1 MSISDF
7 IQGFIIGSSLII
19 AIGPQNLYVINQGLK
34 KNFIFIVVLICSLS
48 DSLLIVCGIYLSNNI
63 LSLNPSIITIM
74 KLIGGI
80 WLILYG
86 INKIKNSRNHVIN
99 NKEFNEA
106 SFIKVAMTTL
116 AITYANPH
124 VYLDTVILLGSISIN
139 FDSKLYFGLGAIFA
153 SFVFFFSLGYFSNF
167 LSQYIKSQKVWFYI
181 DNVMGILM
189 LSYGLFFVPLSLLFL
204 SSSLF
209 FIVF

>member
-34 KNFIFIVVLICSLS
+34 KNYILIVVLLCSLS
-48 DSLLIVCGIYLSNNI
+48 DSLLIVCGIYLSN
-63 LSLNPSIITIM
+63 SLLNLNDSLIITM

-86 INKIKNSRNHVIN
+86 INKIKNSNSHNIE
-99 NKEFNEA
+99 NKEFKELSLN
-106 SFIKVAMTTL
+106 KVVFTTL

-124 VYLDTVILLGSISIN
+124 VYLDTVVLLGSISVN
-139 FDSKLYFGLGAIFA
+139 FDNKFYFGLGAIVA
-153 SFVFFFSLGYFSNF
+153 SFVFFVTLGYFSKF
-167 LSQYIKSQKVWFYI
+167 LSKYIKSKKVWFYI
-181 DNVMGILM
+181 DNIMGFLM
-189 LSYGLFFVPLSLLFL
+189 LFYGLFFIFVN
-204 SSSLF
+204 
-209 FIVF
+209 

>member
-19 AIGPQNLYVINQGLK
+19 AIGPQNLFVINQGLK
-34 KNFIFIVVLICSLS
+34 KNFVFIVVLICSLS
-48 DSLLIVCGIYLSNNI
+48 DSLLIICGIYLSNNI
-63 LSLNPSIITIM
+63 LSLNTSLITIM

-86 INKIKNSRNHVIN
+86 INKIKNSRQHEIN
-99 NKEFNEA
+99 SNGFNES
-106 SFIKVAMTTL
+106 SFSKVIVTTL

-139 FDSKLYFGLGAIFA
+139 FDNKLYFGLGAIFA
-153 SFVFFFSLGYFSNF
+153 SFIFFFSLGYFSNF
-167 LSQYIKSQKVWFYI
+167 LSRYIKSPKVLFYV
-181 DNVMGILM
+181 DNTMGLLM
-189 LSYGLFFVPLSLLFL
+189 LFYGLFFI
-204 SSSLF
+204 
-209 FIVF
+209 FIN

>member
-1 MSISDF
+1 MSISNF

-34 KNFIFIVVLICSLS
+34 KNFVFIVVLICSLS

-63 LSLNPSIITIM
+63 LSLNASIITIM

-86 INKIKNSRNHVIN
+86 INKIKNSRQHEIKSSEIN
-99 NKEFNEA
+99 AA
-106 SFIKVAMTTL
+106 SFTKVVLTTL

-139 FDSKLYFGLGAIFA
+139 FDSKFYFGLGAIFA
-153 SFVFFFSLGYFSNF
+153 SFIFFFSLGYFSNF
-167 LSQYIKSQKVWFYI
+167 LSQYVKSPKVWFYI
-181 DNVMGILM
+181 DNVMGFLM
-189 LSYGLFFVPLSLLFL
+189 LFYGLFFVFMN
-204 SSSLF
+204 
-209 FIVF
+209 

>member
-19 AIGPQNLYVINQGLK
+19 AIGPQNLFVINQGLK
-34 KNFIFIVVLICSLS
+34 KNFVFIVVLICSLS
-48 DSLLIVCGIYLSNNI
+48 DSLLIICGIYLSNNI
-63 LSLNPSIITIM
+63 LSLNTSLITIM

-86 INKIKNSRNHVIN
+86 INKIKNSRQHEIN
-99 NKEFNEA
+99 SNGFNES
-106 SFIKVAMTTL
+106 SFSKVIVTTL

-139 FDSKLYFGLGAIFA
+139 FDNKLYFGLGAIFA
-153 SFVFFFSLGYFSNF
+153 SFIFFFSLGYFSNF
-167 LSQYIKSQKVWFYI
+167 LSRYIKSPKVWFYV
-181 DNVMGILM
+181 DKTMGLLM
-189 LSYGLFFVPLSLLFL
+189 LFYGLFFI
-204 SSSLF
+204 
-209 FIVF
+209 FIN

>member
-19 AIGPQNLYVINQGLK
+19 AIGPQNLFVINQGLK
-34 KNFIFIVVLICSLS
+34 KNFVFIVVLICSLS

-63 LSLNPSIITIM
+63 LSLNTSLITIM

-86 INKIKNSRNHVIN
+86 ISKIKNSIQHEIN
-99 NKEFNEA
+99 SNGFNES
-106 SFIKVAMTTL
+106 SFSKVIVTTL

-139 FDSKLYFGLGAIFA
+139 FDNKLYFGLGAIFA
-153 SFVFFFSLGYFSNF
+153 SFIFFFSLGYFSNF
-167 LSQYIKSQKVWFYI
+167 LSRYIKSPKVWFYV
-181 DNVMGILM
+181 DNTMGLLM
-189 LSYGLFFVPLSLLFL
+189 LFYGLFFI
-204 SSSLF
+204 
-209 FIVF
+209 FIN

>member
-34 KNFIFIVVLICSLS
+34 KNYILIVVLLCSLS
-48 DSLLIVCGIYLSNNI
+48 DSLLIVCGIYLSN
-63 LSLNPSIITIM
+63 SLLNLNESLIITM

-86 INKIKNSRNHVIN
+86 LNKIKNSNSHNIE
-99 NKEFNEA
+99 NKEFKELSLN
-106 SFIKVAMTTL
+106 KVVFTTL

-124 VYLDTVILLGSISIN
+124 VYLDTVVLLGSISVN
-139 FDSKLYFGLGAIFA
+139 FDSKFYFGLGAIVA
-153 SFVFFFSLGYFSNF
+153 SFIFFFTLGYFSKF
-167 LSQYIKSQKVWFYI
+167 LSKYIKSKKVWFYI
-181 DNVMGILM
+181 DNIMGFLM
-189 LSYGLFFVPLSLLFL
+189 LFYGLFFIFMN
-204 SSSLF
+204 
-209 FIVF
+209 

>member
-34 KNFIFIVVLICSLS
+34 KNYILIVVLICSLS

-86 INKIKNSRNHVIN
+86 INKIKNSKNHVIN
-99 NKEFNEA
+99 NKEFNEV
-106 SFIKVAMTTL
+106 SFIKVVMTTL

-139 FDSKLYFGLGAIFA
+139 FDNKLYFGLGAIFA

-167 LSQYIKSQKVWFYI
+167 LSQYIKSKKVWFYI
-181 DNVMGILM
+181 DNVMGFLM
-189 LSYGLFFVPLSLLFL
+189 LFYGLFFIFMN
-204 SSSLF
+204 
-209 FIVF
+209 

>member
-1 MSISDF
+1 MSISNF

-34 KNFIFIVVLICSLS
+34 KNFVFIVVLICSLS

-63 LSLNPSIITIM
+63 ISLNTSIITIM

-86 INKIKNSRNHVIN
+86 ISKIKNSRQHEIKSSEIN
-99 NKEFNEA
+99 AA
-106 SFIKVAMTTL
+106 SFTKVVLTTL

-139 FDSKLYFGLGAIFA
+139 FDSKFYFGLGAIFA
-153 SFVFFFSLGYFSNF
+153 SFIFFFSLGYFSNF
-167 LSQYIKSQKVWFYI
+167 LSQYVKSPKVWFYI
-181 DNVMGILM
+181 DNVMGFLM
-189 LSYGLFFVPLSLLFL
+189 LFYGLFFVFMN
-204 SSSLF
+204 
-209 FIVF
+209 

>member
-7 IQGFIIGSSLII
+7 IQGFIIGSTLIL

-34 KNFIFIVVLICSLS
+34 KNFVFIVVLICSLS

-63 LSLNPSIITIM
+63 LSLNTSIITIM

-86 INKIKNSRNHVIN
+86 INKIKNSRQNEIKSN
-99 NKEFNEA
+99 EFNEA
-106 SFIKVAMTTL
+106 SFTKVVFTTL

-139 FDSKLYFGLGAIFA
+139 FDSKLYFGLGAICA
-153 SFVFFFSLGYFSNF
+153 SFVFFFSIGYFSNF
-167 LSQYIKSQKVWFYI
+167 LSQYIKSPKVWFYI
-181 DNVMGILM
+181 DNMMGFLM
-189 LSYGLFFVPLSLLFL
+189 LFYGLFFVFMY
-204 SSSLF
+204 
-209 FIVF
+209 

>member
-1 MSISDF
+1 MSISNF

-34 KNFIFIVVLICSLS
+34 KNFVFIVVLICSLS

-63 LSLNPSIITIM
+63 ISLNTSIITIM

-86 INKIKNSRNHVIN
+86 INKIKNSRKHEIKSSEIN
-99 NKEFNEA
+99 AA
-106 SFIKVAMTTL
+106 SFTKVVLTTL

-139 FDSKLYFGLGAIFA
+139 FDSKFYFGLGAIFA
-153 SFVFFFSLGYFSNF
+153 SFIFFFSLGYFSNF
-167 LSQYIKSQKVWFYI
+167 LSQYVKSPKVWFYI
-181 DNVMGILM
+181 DNVMGFLM
-189 LSYGLFFVPLSLLFL
+189 LFYGLFFVFMN
-204 SSSLF
+204 
-209 FIVF
+209 

>member
-19 AIGPQNLYVINQGLK
+19 AIGPQNLFVINQGLK
-34 KNFIFIVVLICSLS
+34 KNFVFIVVLICSLS
-48 DSLLIVCGIYLSNNI
+48 DSLLIIFGIYLSNNI
-63 LSLNPSIITIM
+63 LSLNTSLITIM

-86 INKIKNSRNHVIN
+86 ISKIKNSRQHEIN
-99 NKEFNEA
+99 SNGFNES
-106 SFIKVAMTTL
+106 SFSKVIVTTL

-139 FDSKLYFGLGAIFA
+139 FDNKLYFGLGAIFA
-153 SFVFFFSLGYFSNF
+153 SFIFFFSLGYFSNF
-167 LSQYIKSQKVWFYI
+167 LSRYIKSPKVWFYV
-181 DNVMGILM
+181 DNTMGLLM
-189 LSYGLFFVPLSLLFL
+189 LFYGLFFI
-204 SSSLF
+204 
-209 FIVF
+209 FIN

>member
-34 KNFIFIVVLICSLS
+34 KNYILIVVLLCSLS
-48 DSLLIVCGIYLSNNI
+48 DSLLIVCGIYLSN
-63 LSLNPSIITIM
+63 SLLNLNESLIITM

-86 INKIKNSRNHVIN
+86 INKIKNSNSHNIE
-99 NKEFNEA
+99 NKEFKELSLN
-106 SFIKVAMTTL
+106 KVVFTTL

-124 VYLDTVILLGSISIN
+124 VYLDTVVLLGSISVN
-139 FDSKLYFGLGAIFA
+139 FENKFYFGLGAIVA
-153 SFVFFFSLGYFSNF
+153 SFVFFFTIGYFSKF
-167 LSQYIKSQKVWFYI
+167 LSKYIKSKKVWFYI
-181 DNVMGILM
+181 DNIMGFLM
-189 LSYGLFFVPLSLLFL
+189 LFYGLFFIFMN
-204 SSSLF
+204 
-209 FIVF
+209 

>member
-1 MSISDF
+1 MSISNF

-34 KNFIFIVVLICSLS
+34 KNFVFIVVLICSLS

-63 LSLNPSIITIM
+63 LSLNTSIITIM

-86 INKIKNSRNHVIN
+86 INKIKNSRQHEIKSSEIN
-99 NKEFNEA
+99 AA
-106 SFIKVAMTTL
+106 SFTKVVLTTL

-139 FDSKLYFGLGAIFA
+139 FDSKFYFCLGAIFA
-153 SFVFFFSLGYFSNF
+153 SFIFFFSLGYFSNF
-167 LSQYIKSQKVWFYI
+167 LSQYVKSPKVWFYI
-181 DNVMGILM
+181 DNVMGFLM
-189 LSYGLFFVPLSLLFL
+189 LFYGLFFVFMN
-204 SSSLF
+204 
-209 FIVF
+209 

>member
-19 AIGPQNLYVINQGLK
+19 AIGPQNLFVINQGLK
-34 KNFIFIVVLICSLS
+34 KNFVFIVVLICSLS

-63 LSLNPSIITIM
+63 LSLNTSLITIM

-86 INKIKNSRNHVIN
+86 INKIKNSRQHEIKSNG
-99 NKEFNEA
+99 FNES
-106 SFIKVAMTTL
+106 SFSKIIVTTL

-139 FDSKLYFGLGAIFA
+139 FDNKLYFGLGAIFA
-153 SFVFFFSLGYFSNF
+153 SFIFFFSLGYFSNF
-167 LSQYIKSQKVWFYI
+167 LSRYIKSPKVWFYI
-181 DNVMGILM
+181 DNIMGFLM
-189 LSYGLFFVPLSLLFL
+189 LFYGLFFIFMN
-204 SSSLF
+204 
-209 FIVF
+209 

>member
-34 KNFIFIVVLICSLS
+34 KNFVFIVVLICSLS

-63 LSLNPSIITIM
+63 ISLNTSIITIM

-86 INKIKNSRNHVIN
+86 ISKIKNSRQHEIKSSEIN
-99 NKEFNEA
+99 AA
-106 SFIKVAMTTL
+106 SFTKVVLTTL

-153 SFVFFFSLGYFSNF
+153 SFIFFFSLGYFSNF
-167 LSQYIKSQKVWFYI
+167 LSQYVKSPKVWFYV
-181 DNVMGILM
+181 DNVMGFLM
-189 LSYGLFFVPLSLLFL
+189 LFYGLFFVFMN
-204 SSSLF
+204 
-209 FIVF
+209 

>member
-7 IQGFIIGSSLII
+7 IQGFIIGSTLIL

-34 KNFIFIVVLICSLS
+34 KNFVFIVVLICSLS

-63 LSLNPSIITIM
+63 LSLNTSIITIM

-86 INKIKNSRNHVIN
+86 VNKIKNSRQHEIKSN
-99 NKEFNEA
+99 EFNEA
-106 SFIKVAMTTL
+106 SFTKVVFTTI

-139 FDSKLYFGLGAIFA
+139 FDSKLYFGLGAICA
-153 SFVFFFSLGYFSNF
+153 SFIFFFSLGYFSNF
-167 LSQYIKSQKVWFYI
+167 LSQYVKSPKVWFYI
-181 DNVMGILM
+181 DNVMGFLM
-189 LSYGLFFVPLSLLFL
+189 LFYGLFFVFMN
-204 SSSLF
+204 
-209 FIVF
+209 

>member
-19 AIGPQNLYVINQGLK
+19 AIGPQNLFVINQGLK
-34 KNFIFIVVLICSLS
+34 KNFVFIVVLICSLS

-63 LSLNPSIITIM
+63 LSINTSLITIM

-86 INKIKNSRNHVIN
+86 INKIKNSKQHEIN
-99 NKEFNEA
+99 ANGFNES
-106 SFIKVAMTTL
+106 SFSKVIVTTL

-139 FDSKLYFGLGAIFA
+139 FDNKLYFGLGAIFA
-153 SFVFFFSLGYFSNF
+153 SFIFFFSLGYFSNF
-167 LSQYIKSQKVWFYI
+167 LSRYIKSPKVWFYV
-181 DNVMGILM
+181 DNTMGLLM
-189 LSYGLFFVPLSLLFL
+189 LFYGLFFIFMN
-204 SSSLF
+204 
-209 FIVF
+209 

>member
-19 AIGPQNLYVINQGLK
+19 AIGPQNLFVINQGLK
-34 KNFIFIVVLICSLS
+34 KNFVFIVVLICSLS

-63 LSLNPSIITIM
+63 LSLNTSLITIM

-86 INKIKNSRNHVIN
+86 INKIKNSRQHEIN
-99 NKEFNEA
+99 SNGFNES
-106 SFIKVAMTTL
+106 SFSKVIVTTL

-124 VYLDTVILLGSISIN
+124 VYLDTVILLGSISMN
-139 FDSKLYFGLGAIFA
+139 FDNKLYFGLGAIFA
-153 SFVFFFSLGYFSNF
+153 SFIFFFSLGYFSNF
-167 LSQYIKSQKVWFYI
+167 LSRYIKSPKVWFYV
-181 DNVMGILM
+181 DNTMGLLM
-189 LSYGLFFVPLSLLFL
+189 LFYGLFFI
-204 SSSLF
+204 
-209 FIVF
+209 FIN

>member
-34 KNFIFIVVLICSLS
+34 KNYILIVVLLCSLS
-48 DSLLIVCGIYLSNNI
+48 DSLLIVCGIYLSN
-63 LSLNPSIITIM
+63 SLLNLNESLIITM

-86 INKIKNSRNHVIN
+86 INKIKNSNSHNIE
-99 NKEFNEA
+99 NKEFKELSLN
-106 SFIKVAMTTL
+106 KVVFTTL

-124 VYLDTVILLGSISIN
+124 VYLDTVVLLGSISVN
-139 FDSKLYFGLGAIFA
+139 FDNKFYFGLGAIVA
-153 SFVFFFSLGYFSNF
+153 SFIFFFTLGYFSKF
-167 LSQYIKSQKVWFYI
+167 LSKYIKSKKVWFYI
-181 DNVMGILM
+181 DNIMGFLM
-189 LSYGLFFVPLSLLFL
+189 LFYGLFFIFMN
-204 SSSLF
+204 
-209 FIVF
+209 

>member
-7 IQGFIIGSSLII
+7 VQGFIIGSSLII

-34 KNFIFIVVLICSLS
+34 KNYTFIVVLICSLS
-48 DSLLIVCGIYLSNNI
+48 DSLLIIFGIYLSNSI
-63 LSLNPSIITIM
+63 LNFSGSIIITM

-86 INKIKNSRNHVIN
+86 ISKIKNSRNHIIKS
-99 NKEFNEA
+99 KEFNET
-106 SFIKVAMTTL
+106 SFTKVILTTL

-124 VYLDTVILLGSISIN
+124 VYLDTVILLGSISVN
-139 FDSKLYFGLGAIFA
+139 FDNKLFFGLGAILA

-167 LSQYIKSQKVWFYI
+167 LSKYIKSKKVWFYI
-181 DNVMGILM
+181 DNFMGFLM
-189 LSYGLFFVPLSLLFL
+189 LFYGLFFI
-204 SSSLF
+204 
-209 FIVF
+209 FIN

>member
-34 KNFIFIVVLICSLS
+34 KNYILIVVLLCSLS
-48 DSLLIVCGIYLSNNI
+48 DSLLIVCGIYLSN
-63 LSLNPSIITIM
+63 SLLNLNESLIITM

-86 INKIKNSRNHVIN
+86 LNKIKNSNSHNIE
-99 NKEFNEA
+99 NKEFNEL
-106 SFIKVAMTTL
+106 SLNKVVFTTL

-124 VYLDTVILLGSISIN
+124 VYLDTVVLLGSISVN
-139 FDSKLYFGLGAIFA
+139 FDNKFYFGLGAIVA
-153 SFVFFFSLGYFSNF
+153 SFVFFFTLGYFSKF
-167 LSQYIKSQKVWFYI
+167 LSKYIKSKKVWFYI
-181 DNVMGILM
+181 DNIMGFLM
-189 LSYGLFFVPLSLLFL
+189 LFYGLFFIFVN
-204 SSSLF
+204 
-209 FIVF
+209 

>member
-19 AIGPQNLYVINQGLK
+19 AIGPQNLFVINQGLK
-34 KNFIFIVVLICSLS
+34 KNFVFIVVLICSLS

-63 LSLNPSIITIM
+63 LSLNTSLITIM

-86 INKIKNSRNHVIN
+86 ISKIKNSRQHEINSNGYIESSFSKVI
-99 NKEFNEA
+99 
-106 SFIKVAMTTL
+106 VTTL

-139 FDSKLYFGLGAIFA
+139 FDNKLYFGLGAIFA
-153 SFVFFFSLGYFSNF
+153 SFIFFFSLGYFSNF
-167 LSQYIKSQKVWFYI
+167 LSRYIKSPKVWFYV
-181 DNVMGILM
+181 DNTMGLLM
-189 LSYGLFFVPLSLLFL
+189 LFYGLFFI
-204 SSSLF
+204 
-209 FIVF
+209 FIN

>member
-1 MSISDF
+1 MSISNF

-34 KNFIFIVVLICSLS
+34 KNFVFIVVLICSLS

-63 LSLNPSIITIM
+63 LSLNTSIITIM

-86 INKIKNSRNHVIN
+86 INKIKNSRQHEI
-99 NKEFNEA
+99 KSSEINEA
-106 SFIKVAMTTL
+106 SFTKVVLTTL

-153 SFVFFFSLGYFSNF
+153 SFIFFFSLGYFSNF
-167 LSQYIKSQKVWFYI
+167 LSQYVKSPKVWFYI
-181 DNVMGILM
+181 DNVMGFLM
-189 LSYGLFFVPLSLLFL
+189 LFYGLFFVFMN
-204 SSSLF
+204 
-209 FIVF
+209 

>member
-1 MSISDF
+1 MSISNF

-34 KNFIFIVVLICSLS
+34 KNFVFIVVLICSLS

-63 LSLNPSIITIM
+63 ISLNTSIITIM

-86 INKIKNSRNHVIN
+86 INKIKNSRQHEI
-99 NKEFNEA
+99 KSSEINEA
-106 SFIKVAMTTL
+106 SFTKVVLTTL

-153 SFVFFFSLGYFSNF
+153 SFIFFFSLGYFSNF
-167 LSQYIKSQKVWFYI
+167 LSQYVKSPKVWFYV
-181 DNVMGILM
+181 DNVMGFLM
-189 LSYGLFFVPLSLLFL
+189 LFYGLFFVFMN
-204 SSSLF
+204 
-209 FIVF
+209 

>member
-7 IQGFIIGSSLII
+7 IQGFIIGSTLIL

-34 KNFIFIVVLICSLS
+34 KNFVFVVVLICSLS

-63 LSLNPSIITIM
+63 LSLNTSIITIM

-86 INKIKNSRNHVIN
+86 INKIKNSRQHEIKSN
-99 NKEFNEA
+99 EFNKA
-106 SFIKVAMTTL
+106 SFTKVVFTTL

-139 FDSKLYFGLGAIFA
+139 FDSKLYFGLGAICA
-153 SFVFFFSLGYFSNF
+153 SFVFFFSIGYFSNF
-167 LSQYIKSQKVWFYI
+167 LSQYIKSPKVWFYI
-181 DNVMGILM
+181 DNMMGFLM
-189 LSYGLFFVPLSLLFL
+189 LFYGLFFVFMN
-204 SSSLF
+204 
-209 FIVF
+209 

>member
-48 DSLLIVCGIYLSNNI
+48 DSLLIIIGIYLSNNI
-63 LSLNPSIITIM
+63 LRLNTSIITIM

-86 INKIKNSRNHVIN
+86 INKIKNSKHHIIN
-99 NKEFNEA
+99 NKEFNETN
-106 SFIKVAMTTL
+106 FIKVVITTL

-124 VYLDTVILLGSISIN
+124 VYLDTLILLGSISVN
-139 FDSKLYFGLGAIFA
+139 FDSKFYFGLGAILA

-167 LSQYIKSQKVWFYI
+167 LSQYIKSPKIWFYI
-181 DNVMGILM
+181 DNAIGLLM
-189 LSYGLFFVPLSLLFL
+189 LFYGLFFI
-204 SSSLF
+204 
-209 FIVF
+209 FIS

>member
-19 AIGPQNLYVINQGLK
+19 AIGPQNLFVINQGLK
-34 KNFIFIVVLICSLS
+34 KNFVFIVVLICSLS

-63 LSLNPSIITIM
+63 LSLNTSLITIM

-86 INKIKNSRNHVIN
+86 ISKIKNSRQHEIN
-99 NKEFNEA
+99 SNGFNES
-106 SFIKVAMTTL
+106 SFSKVIVTTL

-139 FDSKLYFGLGAIFA
+139 FDNKLYFGLGAIFA
-153 SFVFFFSLGYFSNF
+153 SFIFFFSLGYFSNF
-167 LSQYIKSQKVWFYI
+167 LSRYIKSPKVWFYVDYI
-181 DNVMGILM
+181 IVFLM
-189 LSYGLFFVPLSLLFL
+189 LFYGLFFV
-204 SSSLF
+204 
-209 FIVF
+209 FIN

>member
-1 MSISDF
+1 MSISNF

-34 KNFIFIVVLICSLS
+34 KNFVFIVVLICSLS

-63 LSLNPSIITIM
+63 ISLNTSIITIM

-86 INKIKNSRNHVIN
+86 ISKIKNSRQHEI
-99 NKEFNEA
+99 KSSEINEA
-106 SFIKVAMTTL
+106 SFTKVVLTTL

-153 SFVFFFSLGYFSNF
+153 SFIFFFSLGYFSNF
-167 LSQYIKSQKVWFYI
+167 LSQYVKSPKVWFYV
-181 DNVMGILM
+181 DNVMGFLM
-189 LSYGLFFVPLSLLFL
+189 LFYGLFFVFMN
-204 SSSLF
+204 
-209 FIVF
+209 

>member
-7 IQGFIIGSSLII
+7 IQGFIIGSTLIL

-34 KNFIFIVVLICSLS
+34 KNFVLIVVIICSLS

-63 LSLNPSIITIM
+63 LSLNTSIITIM

-86 INKIKNSRNHVIN
+86 INKIKNSRQHEIKSNA
-99 NKEFNEA
+99 FNEA
-106 SFIKVAMTTL
+106 SFTKVVLTTL

-139 FDSKLYFGLGAIFA
+139 FDSKILFGLGAICA
-153 SFVFFFSLGYFSNF
+153 SFIFFFSLGYFSNF
-167 LSQYIKSQKVWFYI
+167 LSQYIKSPKVWFYI
-181 DNVMGILM
+181 DNVMGFLM
-189 LSYGLFFVPLSLLFL
+189 FFYGLFFVFMN
-204 SSSLF
+204 
-209 FIVF
+209 

>member
-1 MSISDF
+1 MSISNF

-34 KNFIFIVVLICSLS
+34 KNFVFIVVLICSLS

-63 LSLNPSIITIM
+63 LSLNTSIITIM

-86 INKIKNSRNHVIN
+86 INKIKNSRQHEIKSSEIN
-99 NKEFNEA
+99 AA
-106 SFIKVAMTTL
+106 SFTKVVLTTL

-139 FDSKLYFGLGAIFA
+139 FDSKFYFGLGAIFA
-153 SFVFFFSLGYFSNF
+153 SFIFFFSLGYFSNF
-167 LSQYIKSQKVWFYI
+167 LSQYVKSPKVLFYI
-181 DNVMGILM
+181 DNVMGFLM
-189 LSYGLFFVPLSLLFL
+189 LFYGLFFVFMN
-204 SSSLF
+204 
-209 FIVF
+209 

>member
-7 IQGFIIGSSLII
+7 IQGFIIGSTLIL

-34 KNFIFIVVLICSLS
+34 KNFVLIVVLICSLS

-63 LSLNPSIITIM
+63 LSLNTSIITIM

-86 INKIKNSRNHVIN
+86 INKIKNSRQHEIKSN
-99 NKEFNEA
+99 EFNEA
-106 SFIKVAMTTL
+106 SFTKVVLTTL

-139 FDSKLYFGLGAIFA
+139 FDSKIFFGLGAICA
-153 SFVFFFSLGYFSNF
+153 SFIFFFSLGYFSNF
-167 LSQYIKSQKVWFYI
+167 LSQYIKSPKVWFYI
-181 DNVMGILM
+181 DNVMGFLM
-189 LSYGLFFVPLSLLFL
+189 FFYGLFFVFMN
-204 SSSLF
+204 
-209 FIVF
+209 

>member
-34 KNFIFIVVLICSLS
+34 KNFVFIVVLICSLS
-48 DSLLIVCGIYLSNNI
+48 DSLLIIFGIYLSNNI
-63 LSLNPSIITIM
+63 LSLNISIITIM

-86 INKIKNSRNHVIN
+86 INKIKNSRQHEIKSSEIN
-99 NKEFNEA
+99 AA
-106 SFIKVAMTTL
+106 SFTKVVLTTL

-139 FDSKLYFGLGAIFA
+139 FDSKFYFGLGAIFA
-153 SFVFFFSLGYFSNF
+153 SFIFFFSLGYFSNF
-167 LSQYIKSQKVWFYI
+167 LSQYVKSPKVWFYI
-181 DNVMGILM
+181 DNVMGFLM
-189 LSYGLFFVPLSLLFL
+189 LFYGLFFVFMN
-204 SSSLF
+204 
-209 FIVF
+209 

>member
-19 AIGPQNLYVINQGLK
+19 AIGPQNLFVINQGLK
-34 KNFIFIVVLICSLS
+34 KNFVFIVVLICSLS

-63 LSLNPSIITIM
+63 LSLNTSLITIM

-86 INKIKNSRNHVIN
+86 INKIKNSRQHEIN
-99 NKEFNEA
+99 SNGFNES
-106 SFIKVAMTTL
+106 SFSKVIVTTL

-139 FDSKLYFGLGAIFA
+139 FDNKLYFGLGAIFA
-153 SFVFFFSLGYFSNF
+153 SFIFFFSLGYFSNF
-167 LSQYIKSQKVWFYI
+167 LSRYIKSPKVWFYV
-181 DNVMGILM
+181 DNIMGFLM
-189 LSYGLFFVPLSLLFL
+189 LFYGLFFIFMN
-204 SSSLF
+204 
-209 FIVF
+209 

>member
-19 AIGPQNLYVINQGLK
+19 AIGPQNLFVINQGLK
-34 KNFIFIVVLICSLS
+34 KNFVFIVVLICSLS

-63 LSLNPSIITIM
+63 LSLNTSLITIM

-86 INKIKNSRNHVIN
+86 ISKIKNSRQHEINSNAYNESSFSKVI
-99 NKEFNEA
+99 
-106 SFIKVAMTTL
+106 VTTL

-139 FDSKLYFGLGAIFA
+139 FDNKLHFGLGAIFA
-153 SFVFFFSLGYFSNF
+153 SFIFFFSLGYFSNF
-167 LSQYIKSQKVWFYI
+167 LSGYIKSPKVWFYV
-181 DNVMGILM
+181 DNTMGLLM
-189 LSYGLFFVPLSLLFL
+189 LFYGLFFIFMN
-204 SSSLF
+204 
-209 FIVF
+209 

>member
-34 KNFIFIVVLICSLS
+34 KNYILIVVLLCSLS
-48 DSLLIVCGIYLSNNI
+48 DSLLIVCGIYLSN
-63 LSLNPSIITIM
+63 SLLNLNESLIITM

-86 INKIKNSRNHVIN
+86 FNKIKNSNSHNIE
-99 NKEFNEA
+99 NKEFKELSLN
-106 SFIKVAMTTL
+106 KVVFTTL

-124 VYLDTVILLGSISIN
+124 VYLDTVVLLGSISVN
-139 FDSKLYFGLGAIFA
+139 FDNKFYFGLGAIVA
-153 SFVFFFSLGYFSNF
+153 SFVFFFTLGYFSKF
-167 LSQYIKSQKVWFYI
+167 LSKYIKSKKVWFYI
-181 DNVMGILM
+181 DNIMGFLM
-189 LSYGLFFVPLSLLFL
+189 LFYGLFFIFVN
-204 SSSLF
+204 
-209 FIVF
+209 

>member
-19 AIGPQNLYVINQGLK
+19 AIGPQNLFVINQGLK
-34 KNFIFIVVLICSLS
+34 KNFVFIVVLICSLS

-63 LSLNPSIITIM
+63 LSLNASLITIM

-86 INKIKNSRNHVIN
+86 ISKIKNSRQHEIN
-99 NKEFNEA
+99 SNAFNES
-106 SFIKVAMTTL
+106 SFSKVVVTTL

-139 FDSKLYFGLGAIFA
+139 FDNKLYFGLGAIFA
-153 SFVFFFSLGYFSNF
+153 SFIFFFSLGYFSNF
-167 LSQYIKSQKVWFYI
+167 LSRYIKSPKVWFYV
-181 DNVMGILM
+181 DNTMGLLM
-189 LSYGLFFVPLSLLFL
+189 LFYGLFFIFMN
-204 SSSLF
+204 
-209 FIVF
+209 

>member
-1 MSISDF
+1 MSISNF

-34 KNFIFIVVLICSLS
+34 KNFVFIVVLICSLS

-63 LSLNPSIITIM
+63 LSLNTSIITIM

-86 INKIKNSRNHVIN
+86 INKIKNSRQHEIKSSEIN
-99 NKEFNEA
+99 AA
-106 SFIKVAMTTL
+106 SFTKVVLTTL

-139 FDSKLYFGLGAIFA
+139 FDSKFYFGLGAIFA
-153 SFVFFFSLGYFSNF
+153 SFIFFFSLGYFSNF
-167 LSQYIKSQKVWFYI
+167 LSQYVKSPKVWFYI
-181 DNVMGILM
+181 DNVMGFLM
-189 LSYGLFFVPLSLLFL
+189 LSYGLFFVFMN
-204 SSSLF
+204 
-209 FIVF
+209 